1 LSKPASATPGSR
13 ALALHRLM
21 IATFRLNGA
30 LLELGDA
37 MTRDVELTGSRW
49 QVLATLMARPLTVPQ
64 IARRLGVQRQSVQ
77 QIVEVLLRHQ
87 FVQLADNPDHARSR
101 LVALTEQGARAARR
115 MRARELEWTE
125 RCAAGLSDV
134 ELEAAT
140 HTLQQLTAQVEPL
153 AAGTTPP
160 RRAAQAAGEE

>member
-1 LSKPASATPGSR
+1 MSKPVLGPGSR

-37 MTRDVELTGSRW
+37 MTRDVDLTGSRW
-49 QVLATLMARPLTVPQ
+49 QVLATLMSRPLTVPQ

-77 QIVEVLLRHQ
+77 QIVEVLARDG
-87 FVQLADNPDHARSR
+87 FVGFADNPDHVRSR
-101 LVALTEQGARAARR
+101 LVALTEAGSRAARR

-125 RCAAGLSDV
+125 RCAAGLSDA

-140 HTLQQLTAQVEPL
+140 KTLETLTARVEPL
-153 AAGTTPP
+153 AAEPVP
-160 RRAAQAAGEE
+160 VQSRVAE

>member
-1 LSKPASATPGSR
+1 VSKPAPGPGSR

-30 LLELGDA
+30 LLELGDT

-49 QVLATLMARPLTVPQ
+49 QVLATLVSRSLTVPQ

-77 QIVEVLLRHQ
+77 QIVEVLTRDG
-87 FVQLADNPDHARSR
+87 FVALAENPDHARSR
-101 LVALTEQGARAARR
+101 LVELTEQGVRAARR

-125 RCAAGLSDV
+125 RCAAGLSDT

-140 HTLQQLTAQVEPL
+140 RTLESLTARVEPL
-153 AAGTTPP
+153 AEGLPAPRFL
-160 RRAAQAAGEE
+160 RRAAE

>member
-1 LSKPASATPGSR
+1 MSKPTPGPGSR

-37 MTRDVELTGSRW
+37 MTRDLELTGSRW
-49 QVLATLMARPLTVPQ
+49 QVLATLVTQPLTVPQ

-77 QIVEVLLRHQ
+77 QIVEVLTRDG
-87 FVQLADNPDHARSR
+87 FVSLTMNPEHARSR
-101 LVALTEQGARAARR
+101 LVALTEAGVAAARR
-115 MRARELEWTE
+115 IRARELEWTE
-125 RCAAGLSDV
+125 LCAAGLADA

-140 HTLQQLTAQVEPL
+140 RTLEALTEQVEPL
-153 AAGTTPP
+153 ADGLPATGDL
-160 RRAAQAAGEE
+160 RRAGS